1 MLENLVYGD
10 CAKNVIYH
18 VKNFHMNVIS
28 QQPHMQTVTQIA
40 EYMVYTNYKPHLLK
54 DDVFP
59 IPPPGYEYFEMK
71 VHAMIESNNDEEV
84 DPDGIEK
91 MGYEVSNWKPELN
104 DILVC
109 RNIVDNILLEN
120 EPLNNERIGKLLNI
134 DHSLLNNIDKM
145 ITVSE
150 PCNLCCWRKDR
161 NPSIVVVCSGT
172 EELCKF
178 KYEFFAKWPEYL
190 LSEINK
196 TQMLLDC
203 DTLEKYAQL
212 MDILFSVKYIERA
225 FELKAEIDNTMLSLH
240 PYMCYPVTW
249 YNALLYRYYC
259 SPWVTPKGLHLEE
272 EEEMENVE
280 DVIPVS
286 SDEGFESD

>member
-1 MLENLVYGD
+1 MYSGMLENLVYGD
-10 CAKNVIYH
+10 CAKNVTYH

-40 EYMVYTNYKPHLLK
+40 EYMVYTNYKSHLLK
-54 DDVFP
+54 DVFP
-59 IPPPGYEYFEMK
+59 IPPPGYEY
-71 VHAMIESNNDEEV
+71 
-84 DPDGIEK
+84 K

-104 DILVC
+104 DILMC

-120 EPLNNERIGKLLNI
+120 EPLNNERIRKLLNI

-145 ITVSE
+145 ITVSD

-161 NPSIVVVCSGT
+161 NPSIVVVCSGA

-178 KYEFFAKWPEYL
+178 KYKVFAKWPEYL
-190 LSEINK
+190 LSKINK

-203 DTLEKYAQL
+203 DILEKYAQL

-225 FELKAEIDNTMLSLH
+225 FELKAEIDNTLLSLH

-249 YNALLYRYYC
+249 YDALLYRYYC
-259 SPWVTPKGLHLEE
+259 SPWK
-272 EEEMENVE
+272 M
-280 DVIPVS
+280 
-286 SDEGFESD
+286 

>member
-1 MLENLVYGD
+1 M
-10 CAKNVIYH
+10 
-18 VKNFHMNVIS
+18 
-28 QQPHMQTVTQIA
+28 
-40 EYMVYTNYKPHLLK
+40 
-54 DDVFP
+54 
-59 IPPPGYEYFEMK
+59 
-71 VHAMIESNNDEEV
+71 

-91 MGYEVSNWKPELN
+91 MGYEVSNWKPDLN

-109 RNIVDNILLEN
+109 RDIVDNILLEN

-134 DHSLLNNIDKM
+134 DDPLLNNINKM
-145 ITVSE
+145 ITVAD
-150 PCNLCCWRKDR
+150 PCNLCCWRKER
-161 NPSIVVVCSGT
+161 NPSNVVVCSDA

-178 KYEFFAKWPEYL
+178 KYEFFAEWPEYL

-196 TQMLLDC
+196 TKMLLDC

-212 MDILFSVKYIERA
+212 MDILFSVKYIERV
-225 FELKAEIDNTMLSLH
+225 FELKAEIDNTLLSLH

-249 YNALLYRYYC
+249 YNALLYRYYS
-259 SPWVTPKGLHLEE
+259 SPWVTPKGLYLEE

-286 SDEGFESD
+286 SDEGFESYLKKHYVCVCVCVINIVK

>member
-1 MLENLVYGD
+1 
-10 CAKNVIYH
+10 
-18 VKNFHMNVIS
+18 MNVIS

-40 EYMVYTNYKPHLLK
+40 EYMVCTNYKPHLLK

-104 DILVC
+104 DILVHM
-109 RNIVDNILLEN
+109 NIVDNILLEN

-145 ITVSE
+145 ITVSD
-150 PCNLCCWRKDR
+150 PCNLCCWREDR
-161 NPSIVVVCSGT
+161 NPSIVVVCSGA
-172 EELCKF
+172 EELCKY

-212 MDILFSVKYIERA
+212 MNILFSVKYIERA
-225 FELKAEIDNTMLSLH
+225 FELKAEIDNTLLSLH

-249 YNALLYRYYC
+249 YDALLYRYYS

>member
-1 MLENLVYGD
+1 M
-10 CAKNVIYH
+10 
-18 VKNFHMNVIS
+18 
-28 QQPHMQTVTQIA
+28 
-40 EYMVYTNYKPHLLK
+40 YTNYKPHLLK
-54 DDVFP
+54 DHVFP
-59 IPPPGYEYFEMK
+59 VPPPGYEYFEMK

-91 MGYEVSNWKPELN
+91 MGYEVSYWKPELN
-104 DILVC
+104 DILVR

-120 EPLNNERIGKLLNI
+120 EPLNNGRIGKLLNI
-134 DHSLLNNIDKM
+134 DHSLLNDINKI
-145 ITVSE
+145 ITVSD
-150 PCNLCCWRKDR
+150 PCNLCCWKKDR
-161 NPSIVVVCSGT
+161 NPSIVVVCSGA

-178 KYEFFAKWPEYL
+178 KYEFFAEWPEYL

-212 MDILFSVKYIERA
+212 MDIFFSVKYIERA
-225 FELKAEIDNTMLSLH
+225 FELKVEIDNTLLSLH
-240 PYMCYPVTW
+240 PYMCYPITS
-249 YNALLYRYYC
+249 YDALLYRYYC
-259 SPWVTPKGLHLEE
+259 SWVTPKGLHLEE
-272 EEEMENVE
+272 EEEEEEKMENVE